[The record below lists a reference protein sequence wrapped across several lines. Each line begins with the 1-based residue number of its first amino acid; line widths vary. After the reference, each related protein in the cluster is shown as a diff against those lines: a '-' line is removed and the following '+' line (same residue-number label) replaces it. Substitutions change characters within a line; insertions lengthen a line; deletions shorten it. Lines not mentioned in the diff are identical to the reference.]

1 MNKRVGGRWKDQS
14 PTIEFKRTGQGRPVQ
29 PNRVVPVDH
38 KLPVAATGQ
47 HRTFGRTRLMA
58 KKAAAKKPAAAKK
71 AAPAKKA
78 AAKKAAKK
86 K

>member
-1 MNKRVGGRWKDQS
+1 MNTEVDGRWKDQS
-14 PTIEFKRTGQGRPVQ
+14 SSTVVKRAGQGRPVQ

-58 KKAAAKKPAAAKK
+58 KKAAAKKAAAK
-71 AAPAKKA
+71 AAPAKKT

>member
-1 MNKRVGGRWKDQS
+1 MNPIDGDWSFHRP

-58 KKAAAKKPAAAKK
+58 KKAAAKKAPAKA

>member
-1 MNKRVGGRWKDQS
+1 MKERVGGRWKDQS
-14 PTIEFKRTGQGRPVQ
+14 PAIEFKRTGQGRPVQ

-58 KKAAAKKPAAAKK
+58 KKAAAKKAPAKA

>member
-1 MNKRVGGRWKDQS
+1 MNARDGGRWKDQS
-14 PTIEFKRTGQGRPVQ
+14 PSIEFKRAGQGRPVQ

-58 KKAAAKKPAAAKK
+58 KKAAAKKAAAK
-71 AAPAKKA
+71 AAPAKKT